1 MSRVLT
7 VCQFTR
13 STVGK
18 KFLVAI
24 TGLGLS
30 GFLLSHMAGNLLL
43 LVSAE
48 AYNKYSHSLVTNP
61 LIYVAEAG
69 LVFLFLLHL
78 GLAISLWLDNRAARD
93 NRYLVSPKNK
103 GTTFA
108 AKSMIYTGLLTL
120 VFLVLH
126 LITFKYGAH
135 YTVNYNGVEMR
146 DMYRLVAEE
155 FQKPLYIAW
164 YLFALVVLGLHLS
177 HGLSATVQS
186 LGLGSSINCKLKRAT
201 IGLVLILILGFM
213 SQPIFMMIK
222 GVQ

>member
-24 TGLGLS
+24 SGLGLS
-30 GFLLSHMAGNLLL
+30 GFLLTHMAGNLLL

-48 AYNKYSHSLVTNP
+48 AYNKYSHGLVSNP

-69 LVFLFLLHL
+69 LVAIFLLHM
-78 GLAISLWLDNRAARD
+78 GLAISLWLENRAARD
-93 NRYLVSPKNK
+93 SRYLVSPKNK

-108 AKSMIYTGLLTL
+108 AKTMIYTGLLVL

-135 YTVNYNGVEMR
+135 YSVNYNGVEMR
-146 DMYRLVAEE
+146 DMYRLVSEE
-155 FQKPLYIAW
+155 FQKPLYVGW
-164 YLFALVVLGLHLS
+164 YLFALVVLAFHLS
-177 HGLSATVQS
+177 HGLSGAVQS
-186 LGLGSSINCKLKRAT
+186 LGLASSINCKLKRAT
-201 IGLVLILILGFM
+201 IGIVAILILGFM

-222 GVQ
+222 GAQ